1 MAFIIIWRRYKTAS
15 SRGPGTD
22 YTCERLVPIGEED
35 CLKIYRTTDVKPTP
49 HWDLRRHA
57 VALQAS
63 FVPNPEAF

>member
-1 MAFIIIWRRYKTAS
+1 MAFIIIWRTYKMAS

-22 YTCERLVPIGEED
+22 YTCGRLVLIGEED
-35 CLKIYRTTDVKPTP
+35 CLKIYGATDVKPTP
-49 HWDLRRHA
+49 HGDLRRYA